1 MKWND
6 VFCNTFKA
14 MTAQLGLPP
23 EDKSLP
29 EISRADDSDFCQEIL
44 SQGWLS
50 EAQLHRAARRYQ
62 LGKSRSGKCIFWMIN
77 EIGQTVDGHIGSGWV
92 STMLKQRYPECSRY
106 IRPEHCLFGLH
117 QVSEDE
123 QRPVAIVESERSAV
137 ILSEL
142 LPKQLWMATAYPS
155 NFNLLSL
162 APLQGRRV
170 ILYPRTDPAMEHY
183 LAWLEIA
190 DQARRKYQLDITVRN
205 FLEEQATPEQKE
217 REIDLWDYIRESV

>member
-14 MTAQLGLPP
+14 MTTRLGLPP

-50 EAQLHRAARRYQ
+50 EAQLHRAAHRYR

-117 QVSEDE
+117 LASEDE
-123 QRPVAIVESERSAV
+123 QRGASAQTT
-137 ILSEL
+137 LDGHS
-142 LPKQLWMATAYPS
+142 
-155 NFNLLSL
+155 LSL
-162 APLQGRRV
+162 
-170 ILYPRTDPAMEHY
+170 
-183 LAWLEIA
+183 
-190 DQARRKYQLDITVRN
+190 
-205 FLEEQATPEQKE
+205 
-217 REIDLWDYIRESV
+217 

>member
-29 EISRADDSDFCQEIL
+29 EISRADE
-44 SQGWLS
+44 
-50 EAQLHRAARRYQ
+50 LHRAACRYR
-62 LGKSRSGKCIFWMIN
+62 LGKSRSGNCIFWMIN

-117 QVSEDE
+117 LASEDE

-170 ILYPRTDPAMEHY
+170 ILYPRTDAAMEHY

>member
-29 EISRADDSDFCQEIL
+29 DISRADDSDFCQEIL

-50 EAQLHRAARRYQ
+50 EAQLHRAARRYR
-62 LGKSRSGKCIFWMIN
+62 LGKSR
-77 EIGQTVDGHIGSGWV
+77 IGSGWV

-117 QVSEDE
+117 LASEDE

-170 ILYPRTDPAMEHY
+170 ILYPRTDAAMEHY

>member
-50 EAQLHRAARRYQ
+50 EAQLHRAACRYR

-77 EIGQTVDGHIGSGWV
+77 EIG
-92 STMLKQRYPECSRY
+92 
-106 IRPEHCLFGLH
+106 
-117 QVSEDE
+117 
-123 QRPVAIVESERSAV
+123 
-137 ILSEL
+137 
-142 LPKQLWMATAYPS
+142 
-155 NFNLLSL
+155 
-162 APLQGRRV
+162 
-170 ILYPRTDPAMEHY
+170 
-183 LAWLEIA
+183 
-190 DQARRKYQLDITVRN
+190 
-205 FLEEQATPEQKE
+205 
-217 REIDLWDYIRESV
+217 

>member
-1 MKWND
+1 ML
-6 VFCNTFKA
+6 F
-14 MTAQLGLPP
+14 
-23 EDKSLP
+23 
-29 EISRADDSDFCQEIL
+29 
-44 SQGWLS
+44 
-50 EAQLHRAARRYQ
+50 
-62 LGKSRSGKCIFWMIN
+62 RS
-77 EIGQTVDGHIGSGWV
+77 VDGHIGSGWV
-92 STMLKQRYPECSRY
+92 STMLKQRYPACSRY

-117 QVSEDE
+117 LASDDE
-123 QRPVAIVESERSAV
+123 QSPIAIVESERSAV

-142 LPKQLWMATAYPS
+142 LPKQLWMATVYPC

-205 FLEEQATPEQKE
+205 FLEEQATDSQKE

>member
-50 EAQLHRAARRYQ
+50 EAQLHRAACRYR
-62 LGKSRSGKCIFWMIN
+62 LGKSRSGKC
-77 EIGQTVDGHIGSGWV
+77 
-92 STMLKQRYPECSRY
+92 
-106 IRPEHCLFGLH
+106 LFGLH
-117 QVSEDE
+117 LASEDE

-170 ILYPRTDPAMEHY
+170 ILYPRTDAAMEHY